1 MRDATAAA
9 APTQPTDEPIEV
21 RRGLVAGMEAPAQ
34 FLWRDRLWLVRDVQG
49 WPVDPGGAE
58 VWRVVAADGREGS
71 HGVYELAHAAATGQ
85 WRLRTV
91 TSPASASRTAC

>member
-1 MRDATAAA
+1 MRGSSDQLT
-9 APTQPTDEPIEV
+9 PSTPSTPSTTSTMTTDEPIEV

-34 FLWRDRLWLVRDVQG
+34 FLWRDRLWLVRDVQA

-58 VWRVVAADGREGS
+58 VWRVLAANGREGQ
-71 HGVYELAHAAATGQ
+71 HGVYELAQASSTSQ

-91 TSPASASRTAC
+91 G

>member
-1 MRDATAAA
+1 MRDRSTAPA
-9 APTQPTDEPIEV
+9 APAQPADEPIEV

-58 VWRVVAADGREGS
+58 VWRVLAADGREGQ
-71 HGVYELAHAAATGQ
+71 HGVYELAHAASTGQ
-85 WRLRTV
+85 WRLRSV
-91 TSPASASRTAC
+91 PAPASVR

>member
-1 MRDATAAA
+1 MRGSSSELTAV
-9 APTQPTDEPIEV
+9 TSGTDEPIEV

-34 FLWRDRLWLVRDVQG
+34 FLWRDRLWLVRDVQA

-58 VWRVVAADGREGS
+58 VWRVVAADGR
-71 HGVYELAHAAATGQ
+71 HGVYELAQASATGQ

-91 TSPASASRTAC
+91 G